1 MSQDNDI
8 TSLPNEV
15 AHENSLQDGELFGPY
30 RIIRLLGR
38 GGMGEVYEVEH
49 RDLHTKH
56 ALKLINPEIINR
68 PDTKERFTREA
79 RVMARLRHSN
89 IVHVDDFGELDDR
102 IWLRMG
108 LLEGWSYQGAQYTS
122 LQDLMRKQEALPEE
136 LVKRLIGQILDGL
149 GIAHDSGAVHR
160 DLKPANLLLD
170 GQGTVKITDFGLVS
184 LVGADWLKSQV
195 QLTVAR
201 SMADPDV
208 TRLEGSGSSTGTS
221 TQALL
226 GTYAYM
232 SPEQKKGG
240 EVDHRSDLYAVGLI
254 GFQMLTGEE
263 TPGFEVPSDLVE
275 GLDPAWDQW
284 VRQSLASRADSR
296 FADARRMKETL
307 PGSAVASSVAPA
319 PVQETDSFAPS
330 LMDQESTNLE
340 ERTEKK
346 SDRPPVPDPEEHS
359 QYDTSKQEAEMSQ
372 VQKLDDA
379 GLKRAYNASK
389 NLVQFKW
396 LMAFGAVCGFLM
408 ALLLLIQG
416 EQELVLISI
425 VYTVY
430 ATAEVFWLHMRAGWH
445 RKALFCSCTLS
456 VIYSFGLDLISWFLI
471 YLLIRNKNFFGADR
485 LTHQDLKLEY
495 KDRGL
500 ETGLSLLVKVV
511 LIPLA
516 VLLILIILL
525 AVIGGALDA

>member
-1 MSQDNDI
+1 MLFHPDKTQ
-8 TSLPNEV
+8 L
-15 AHENSLQDGELFGPY
+15 HEDSRHSNLLSDGQTFGHF
-30 RIIRLLGR
+30 RVIRLLGR

-49 RDLHTKH
+49 RDLSTRH
-56 ALKLINPEIINR
+56 ALKLINPEIVDR
-68 PDTKERFTREA
+68 PDAKERFKREA

-102 IWLRMG
+102 IWLRMD
-108 LLEGWSYQGAQYTS
+108 LMEGWSYQGAQYTS

-136 LVKRLIGQILDGL
+136 LVKRLIGQMLDGL

-208 TRLEGSGSSTGTS
+208 TRLEGGGSSAGTS

-284 VRQSLASRADSR
+284 VRQSLASRADRR
-296 FADARRMKETL
+296 FADARRMKESL
-307 PGSAVASSVAPA
+307 PSSATSSSVAPA
-319 PVQETDSFAPS
+319 PVQETDPFAPS

-340 ERTEKK
+340 ERIEKK
-346 SDRPPVPDPEEHS
+346 SDLPLVPEPEEYSHH
-359 QYDTSKQEAEMSQ
+359 DISKQKVETSQ
-372 VQKLDDA
+372 VQKLNDA
-379 GLKRAYNASK
+379 GLKQAYNASK
-389 NLVQFKW
+389 NIVQFKW
-396 LMAFGAVCGFLM
+396 LMVISSIVVFLVGLIILSDGDQGAGLACIIYSAFGIAQFYWSYKRKGWHRT
-408 ALLLLIQG
+408 ALLLSSAFFLIWSLG
-416 EQELVLISI
+416 SNIVAWYMIYVLIN
-425 VYTVY
+425 
-430 ATAEVFWLHMRAGWH
+430 
-445 RKALFCSCTLS
+445 
-456 VIYSFGLDLISWFLI
+456 
-471 YLLIRNKNFFGADR
+471 NKNFFGSDR

-495 KDRGL
+495 KHRGL
-500 ETGLSLLVKVV
+500 KTGLSLLVKVV
-511 LIPLA
+511 LIPFA
-516 VLLILIILL
+516 VLLIFIVI
-525 AVIGGALDA
+525 AVIAAALDA